1 MSYKSFSIEVVSIN
15 GGSNTIRFNQTDDG
29 EGRHQEEK
37 KIDMREFDFISGL
50 LSHIYAATTE
60 KEKLKGF
67 FKFTSK

>member
-1 MSYKSFSIEVVSIN
+1 MSYKSYSIEVVSIN
-15 GGSNTIRFNQTDDG
+15 GGSNTIRFCQADDG

-37 KIDMREFDFISGL
+37 KIDIREFDLISGL
-50 LSHIYAATTE
+50 LSHIYVATTE